1 MIDSKEDAEPPVVE
15 LTMDEKRSL
24 VTARLKEREAARQAQ
39 NASRRE
45 NQDMGFMQAKV
56 REFASEFESGKR
68 EVTRKSSAVQE
79 AHRVGGAAAS
89 RAALAECTAA
99 IERLQ
104 ALVSDGSHFLPSYD
118 VRKAQS
124 AVDEL
129 RKAIGAAR
137 EAVAPRKAFSF
148 ASRRKEKRTAAKA
161 AKAAAAA
168 AAADV
173 APAAEASAAA
183 SASAAP
189 STFRAGDVVTDV
201 AAESTL
207 DLSTA
212 QRAHIVSNRIG
223 ETICIGAAELAGG
236 EGAAPEERKALR
248 LSQLRD
254 CTIFIQ
260 GVAGSLRAEKLV
272 GCRIYAGPVTGSCLM
287 FEVEQCVVAIAAR
300 QFRLHRCVGTDFY
313 VRSRSGPIIE
323 HCSALRFA
331 PYHVRYAGLDA
342 ELSLP
347 LVGLP
352 ALATAEAVAQEEASG
367 AWSDVKDF
375 NWHRA
380 QHSPN
385 WCVLPLDERE
395 ATPTAPAPDREGGAA
410 AGGGGEVD
418 APPLPP
424 ATDDADAESS
434 EEL

>member
-56 REFASEFESGKR
+56 REFASVFVSGKR
-68 EVTRKSSAVQE
+68 EVTRKSSAVQV

-236 EGAAPEERKALR
+236 EGPLR
-248 LSQLRD
+248 LLLSRD
-254 CTIFIQ
+254 EA
-260 GVAGSLRAEKLV
+260 GYDVAKRRRG
-272 GCRIYAGPVTGSCLM
+272 
-287 FEVEQCVVAIAAR
+287 
-300 QFRLHRCVGTDFY
+300 
-313 VRSRSGPIIE
+313 
-323 HCSALRFA
+323 
-331 PYHVRYAGLDA
+331 
-342 ELSLP
+342 
-347 LVGLP
+347 
-352 ALATAEAVAQEEASG
+352 
-367 AWSDVKDF
+367 
-375 NWHRA
+375 
-380 QHSPN
+380 
-385 WCVLPLDERE
+385 
-395 ATPTAPAPDREGGAA
+395 
-410 AGGGGEVD
+410 
-418 APPLPP
+418 
-424 ATDDADAESS
+424 
-434 EEL
+434 